1 MRRTFVFCSSLH
13 YLPNCQVCLYL
24 VKLVTNPT
32 HLLFK
37 FVLCGISYKTFKVA
51 SYNKMDKSILEWVLF
66 VILSALAFG
75 FMIWGEVLNKFLLHS
90 TSFMQYTEEFHES
103 PTVAICFSSM
113 TINGTVLEY
122 GKDFQIV
129 YR

>member
-1 MRRTFVFCSSLH
+1 MKRTFMFCSSLH
-13 YLPNCQVCLYL
+13 YLPNCQVCFCL

-32 HLLFK
+32 QPLFK
-37 FVLCGISYKTFKVA
+37 FVLHGISYKTFKVT
-51 SYNKMDKSILEWVLF
+51 SCNKMDKSILEWILF
-66 VILSALAFG
+66 VILSVLAFG

-90 TSFMQYTEEFHES
+90 TSFMQYTKEFHES

-113 TINGTVLEY
+113 TINETVLEY

>member
-1 MRRTFVFCSSLH
+1 MKRTFMFCSSLH
-13 YLPNCQVCLYL
+13 YLPNCQVCFCL

-32 HLLFK
+32 QPLFK
-37 FVLCGISYKTFKVA
+37 FVLCGISYNTFKVA
-51 SYNKMDKSILEWVLF
+51 SCNKMDKSILEWILF
-66 VILSALAFG
+66 VILSVLAFG